1 MFQNILVSIDG
12 SRQSEC
18 ALDVAVDV
26 ARQYQ
31 ASLHLVHAVLRECSI
46 DDLRE
51 IADRMGM
58 AGEVSEELSNVEIV
72 PAGFAPGADVPIVVV
87 PETALEKIGTLLLEK
102 ARKKAS
108 DAGLREVRSHV
119 MDEEPAQ
126 GILAYAD
133 GNDVDLIVT
142 GSRGRGPLK
151 TLILGSVSHDLIE
164 GSQCPCLVVK
174 ADES

>member
-1 MFQNILVSIDG
+1 
-12 SRQSEC
+12 
-18 ALDVAVDV
+18 
-26 ARQYQ
+26 
-31 ASLHLVHAVLRECSI
+31 
-46 DDLRE
+46 
-51 IADRMGM
+51 M

>member
-1 MFQNILVSIDG
+1 MFSNILVSVDG
-12 SRQSEC
+12 SKQSAC

-31 ASLHLVHAVLRECSI
+31 AGLHLVHVLLRECSI

-51 IADRMGM
+51 IAERAGV
-58 AGEVSEELSNVEIV
+58 AGEVSEELANVEIV

-87 PETALEKIGTLLLEK
+87 PDSALEKVGALLLEK
-102 ARKKAS
+102 GREKA
-108 DAGLREVRSHV
+108 AGAGVREVRTAAL
-119 MDEEPAQ
+119 DDEPAQ
-126 GILAYAD
+126 GILGYAD
-133 GNDVDLIVT
+133 ANGIDLIVT

-164 GSQCPCLVVK
+164 GSSCPCLVVK
-174 ADES
+174 ADEG

>member
-1 MFQNILVSIDG
+1 MFNNILVSVDG
-12 SRQSEC
+12 SRQSGC
-18 ALDVAVDV
+18 ALEVAVDV

-87 PETALEKIGTLLLEK
+87 PEAALEKIGTLLLEK
-102 ARKKAS
+102 AREKAAA
-108 DAGLREVRSHV
+108 AGLLEVRSHV
-119 MDEEPAQ
+119 MDQEPAQ
-126 GILAYAD
+126 GILSYAD
-133 GNDVDLIVT
+133 ENEIDLIVT

-164 GSQCPCLVVK
+164 GSKCPCLVVK
-174 ADES
+174 AEDT